1 MARPIINLAPR
12 WRPPWVPNTDVFI
25 DASGDLIVCLELSG
39 IQSGDFKINTEN
51 NQLHVTGNR
60 PSSGAASAQH
70 VLVHEIN
77 AGPFDCAL
85 DIPPDFNLS
94 RASSAY
100 ANGTLRIT
108 VPPVAKSSD
117 G

>member
-1 MARPIINLAPR
+1 MAQPTIDLAPR
-12 WRPPWVPNTDVFI
+12 LRPPWIPNTDVFVE
-25 DASGDLIVCLELSG
+25 ASGDLIVCLELSG
-39 IQSGDFKINTEN
+39 IQSGDVKTNTEG

-60 PSSGAASAQH
+60 PSFGAASAQH
-70 VLVHEIN
+70 VPVHEIN

-85 DIPPDFNLS
+85 DIPPDFDLS

-108 VPPVAKSSD
+108 VPPVTKSLAA
-117 G
+117 